1 MAWLKDF
8 ITNLP
13 LDDISEKTNYV
24 VQLWSNLVKDV
35 PADDLPV
42 YVYLGGSI
50 IALILWLFVSRVLPK
65 PLGGMSWVILFAV
78 LLTPGASYDH
88 SGEIAPASMGVVHSL
103 LMKDFV
109 QAISNL
115 VPILFVV
122 VVGFFLGF
130 IWQVMLSSM
139 NKNKNTA

>member
-1 MAWLKDF
+1 MDWLK
-8 ITNLP
+8 NLP
-13 LDDISEKTNYV
+13 LDNISEKINDI
-24 VQLWSNLVKDV
+24 VQLWANLVKDV

-42 YVYLGGSI
+42 YAYLGGSI
-50 IALILWLFVSRVLPK
+50 IVLILWLFISRFLPK
-65 PLGGMSWVILFAV
+65 PLGGMSWIILFAV
-78 LLTPGASYDH
+78 LLTPGASHDY
-88 SGEIAPASMGVVHSL
+88 SGKIAPASMGVVYSL

-139 NKNKNTA
+139 NKNKKVVQ